1 MKGFSPD
8 IFTSR
13 TLLRKY
19 TNNDLKGFTTLM
31 LDEKI
36 QQHMGG
42 IHITTNKDASSLFD
56 KIMEIYQDPPSGR
69 HFEVW
74 AIERDQE
81 LIGHFE
87 LKETLHTEAGEAE
100 AVYFLNAESWGQG
113 LMTEILSEVKIYADS
128 RGLKMIATINRDN
141 IGTVRVLEKT
151 GIERA
156 GEIEVD
162 GEMIYKVWIGS
173 PSENKQHMDMTVITR
188 QLTKISEAH
197 DLEQLAEEHLLM
209 ALENFREEEEREYSV
224 LFGDKQPSKIKTKF
238 FKQSLVFRHAFLEH
252 FYMDT
257 EYRISGRNGMEAG
270 SYRMITDLNGEPVD
284 DYLVFEA

>member
-1 MKGFSPD
+1 
-8 IFTSR
+8 
-13 TLLRKY
+13 
-19 TNNDLKGFTTLM
+19 M

-42 IHITTNKDASSLFD
+42 IHITTNKDASTLLG

-87 LKETLHTEAGEAE
+87 LKETAHTEAGEAE
-100 AVYFLNAESWGQG
+100 VVYYLNAESWGQG
-113 LMTEILSEVKIYADS
+113 LMTEILNEVRIYADS
-128 RGLKMIATINRDN
+128 QGLKMIATINRDN

-156 GEIEVD
+156 GEMEVD
-162 GEMIYKVWIGS
+162 GEMIYKVWIGL
-173 PSENKQHMDMTVITR
+173 PSENKQHLDMSVITR
-188 QLTKISEAH
+188 QLTKISEEQ
-197 DLEQLAEEHLLM
+197 DLNQLAEEHLLM
-209 ALENFREEEEREYSV
+209 ALENFREEETKEFSV
-224 LFGDKQPSKIKTKF
+224 LFGDKHPSKIKTKF

-257 EYRISGRNGMEAG
+257 EYRISGRDGMEAG